1 MLRAL
6 QQAARPE
13 RLRPAGDRSI
23 LNGWFCGYMK
33 GELTDYAIVILKEDV
48 RSGSADCAPV
58 FKEITEKMH
67 DMGK

>member
-1 MLRAL
+1 
-6 QQAARPE
+6 
-13 RLRPAGDRSI
+13 
-23 LNGWFCGYMK
+23 MK

-58 FKEITEKMH
+58 FKEIIEKMH